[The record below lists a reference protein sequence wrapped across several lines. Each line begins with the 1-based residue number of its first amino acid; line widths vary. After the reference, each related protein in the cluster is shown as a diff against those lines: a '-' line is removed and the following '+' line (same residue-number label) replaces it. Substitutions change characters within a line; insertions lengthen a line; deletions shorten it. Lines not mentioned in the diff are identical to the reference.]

1 MSTYSTQQKVII
13 ISGVLSTLFICFLL
27 LIDTDIGNSI
37 EAILYDYRF
46 VIRNKIQSS
55 LVPEKILIVEID
67 ERSLERYGRWPWSR
81 KLQAGLIEKILRG
94 SPQVLV
100 IDIVYIE
107 PESQETDVTLGKIL
121 KHSRAKIVLATG
133 FDIVKD
139 GDKVYPDFILES
151 TIKRIKDYT
160 LTQGTVEVNKIK
172 IGPEIIYRDNLL
184 GHVYS
189 PPEKDGKIRREYL
202 YIKYMDELFP
212 SLSLVASA
220 LALGM
225 KVEDITVLGGK
236 GITLRNF
243 FIPTDHPGR
252 MKINY
257 LGKEKTFRHISAV
270 DVLDEKF
277 DTSIFVD
284 KIVLIG
290 TTAISTYDFA
300 VTPLSARLPGVE
312 KNATVIENI
321 INKRFIKDLSLLSTV
336 LAVIISGAILLFLL
350 SRLRAR
356 SGMVASFIV
365 IILFIFINLYL
376 FFTNIY
382 MNMFYPFLNLLLI
395 SITGFSYKYIKEERR
410 ARELKKLF
418 TSYVSPKIVE
428 QLLHDPYST
437 KLGGIR
443 REITI
448 LFSDIRGFTSL
459 SEKMAPEEVVILLN
473 EYFKEMT
480 DIIFKWDGTL
490 DKFVGDEIMAF
501 WNAPLEQ
508 PDHAELALRA
518 ALDMSD
524 RLDELQKK
532 WKSEGKPVLD
542 CGIGINTGIVLI
554 GNIGAQNKKMD
565 YTAIG
570 DHVNLGARVEKLT
583 RECNTRILI
592 TEFTYEKIAPCIQ
605 NTLFGHIEITE
616 FGTVQIRGREKPVRI
631 YSVRSLP
638 HHS

>member
-107 PESQETDVTLGKIL
+107 PESQETDVTLGKML

-236 GITLRNF
+236 GITLENF

-257 LGKEKTFRHISAV
+257 LGKEKTFRYISAV

-365 IILFIFINLYL
+365 IILFILINLYL